1 MWSLNC
7 SRPTKCDEGALLS
20 DKADLPEPKSTQ
32 SSQRG
37 SVESSAEPHFLAVG
51 RISRPH
57 GVQGEVR
64 VELLTDHPER
74 FEWLE
79 AIYVGEQNPRLV
91 PIESVRHHQGVVLL
105 KLAGYPSRTEAE
117 LLRGELLQVL
127 EADAVPLAEDEYYLF
142 RLIGVAVYTE
152 DGKHLGRLSEILE
165 TGANNVFVVEG
176 EERQYL
182 LPDIRDVVK
191 EIDLESGRM
200 TIHPMPG
207 LLD

>member
-1 MWSLNC
+1 M
-7 SRPTKCDEGALLS
+7 S
-20 DKADLPEPKSTQ
+20 DKADLPEPKFNPSH
-32 SSQRG
+32 QRG

-79 AIYVGEQNPRLV
+79 TIYVGEQNPRLV
-91 PIESVRHHQGVVLL
+91 PIESVRYHQGVVLL
-105 KLAGYPSRTEAE
+105 KLAGYPTRTEAD

-127 EADAVPLAEDEYYLF
+127 ETDAVPLADGEYYLY
-142 RLIGVAVYTE
+142 RLLGVAVYTE
-152 DGKHLGRLSEILE
+152 EGKLLGRLSEIIE

-182 LPDIRDVVK
+182 LPDIRDVIK
-191 EIDLESGRM
+191 EIDLENGRM
-200 TIHPMPG
+200 TIYPMPG

>member
-1 MWSLNC
+1 M
-7 SRPTKCDEGALLS
+7 S
-20 DKADLPEPKSTQ
+20 DKADLPEPQSTP
-32 SSQRG
+32 SPQRG
-37 SVESSAEPHFLAVG
+37 SVDPSAEPHFLAVG

-79 AIYVGEQNPRLV
+79 AIYVGEQRPRLT
-91 PIESVRHHQGVVLL
+91 PIESVRYHQGVVLL
-105 KLAGYPSRTEAE
+105 KLAGYPTRTEAE

-127 EADAVPLAEDEYYLF
+127 ETDAVPLAEDEYYLY
-142 RLIGVAVYTE
+142 RLIGVDVFTE
-152 DGKHLGRLSEILE
+152 AGARLGRLSEILE

-176 EERQYL
+176 EGRQYL

-191 EIDLESGRM
+191 EIDLENGRM